1 MESAP
6 ATEVEECDGSIS
18 RSRLSGGRRRIALAA
33 THWRILMRRISLFSL
48 IVLTV
53 GFMLLTDRG
62 SEADAVP
69 SPAPGGFKWEY
80 KVYTEVELA
89 NLSEA
94 KSLETSLNK
103 LGEDGWELVAIRSSN
118 DTPAALARKGSSA
131 LFILK
136 RLKQGK

>member
-1 MESAP
+1 MRR
-6 ATEVEECDGSIS
+6 TSI
-18 RSRLSGGRRRIALAA
+18 LGLIILIIAFIALA
-33 THWRILMRRISLFSL
+33 
-48 IVLTV
+48 
-53 GFMLLTDRG
+53 DRG

-94 KSLETSLNK
+94 RTLEASLNK

-118 DTPAALARKGSSA
+118 DTPAALAKKGSSA
-131 LFILK
+131 LFVLK